1 MMKEKENKKI
11 EEETPRLASPHL
23 KWMGLSMI
31 FSMQGFRIQVLQIC
45 SHRTFSRPN
54 RFQFDK
60 TSSVC
65 TFSLHIS
72 YSSVSSAIA
81 DPIPNPHPVVIE
93 YIPIALARSPAG
105 LPVRSLS
112 SHHPLSLAND
122 QQLGSARF
130 TGTSNIPW
138 RMRPINGRYVF
149 PMS

>member
-72 YSSVSSAIA
+72 YSSVSSAYCWSHPQPSSRCHWIY
-81 DPIPNPHPVVIE
+81 PHCAGSVTSRPASQEPVFSS
-93 YIPIALARSPAG
+93 SPEPGEWPTAG
-105 LPVRSLS
+105 LS
-112 SHHPLSLAND
+112 SFHRNLQHPLKNAPNK
-122 QQLGSARF
+122 
-130 TGTSNIPW
+130 W
-138 RMRPINGRYVF
+138 
-149 PMS
+149 